1 MSSGIEQ
8 ISRIEEKLNRLL
20 SEHQQLLRENQ
31 KLRSEQGV
39 QIETQKQLKA
49 KIDELELK
57 VALLQSTESTASKT
71 SRAALEK
78 KINAYVKEIDKCIAV
93 LGNQA

>member
-8 ISRIEEKLNRLL
+8 ISRIEEKLNKLL
-20 SEHQQLLRENQ
+20 SQHNHLLRENQ
-31 KLRSEQGV
+31 KLRNEQAV
-39 QIETQKQLKA
+39 QLETQKKMKA
-49 KIDELELK
+49 KVDELELQI
-57 VALLQSTESTASKT
+57 ALLQSTESSASKT

-78 KINAYVKEIDKCIAV
+78 KINAYVKEIDKCIAI

>member
-8 ISRIEEKLNRLL
+8 ISRIEEKLNKLL
-20 SEHQQLLRENQ
+20 SQQQQLLRENQ
-31 KLRSEQGV
+31 KLRKEQEV
-39 QIETQKQLKA
+39 QIERQKNLKA
-49 KIDELELK
+49 KIDELEIQ
-57 VALLQSTESTASKT
+57 VALLQSTESPASKT

-78 KINAYVKEIDKCIAV
+78 KINAYVKEIDKCIAI

>member
-8 ISRIEEKLNRLL
+8 IIRIEEKLNKLL
-20 SEHQQLLRENQ
+20 SQHQQLLRENQ
-31 KLRSEQGV
+31 KLRKEQEV
-39 QIETQKQLKA
+39 QIERQKNLKA
-49 KIDELELK
+49 KIDELEIQ
-57 VALLQSTESTASKT
+57 VALLQSTESPASKT

-78 KINAYVKEIDKCIAV
+78 KINAYVKEIDKCIAI

>member
-8 ISRIEEKLNRLL
+8 IGRIEDKLNKLL
-20 SEHQQLLRENQ
+20 LQHQQLLRENQ
-31 KLRSEQGV
+31 KLRIEQ
-39 QIETQKQLKA
+39 QTHLETQKKLKA
-49 KIDELELK
+49 KVDELELQ
-57 VALLQSTESTASKT
+57 VALLHSKETSTSKT

>member
-49 KIDELELK
+49 KVDELE
-57 VALLQSTESTASKT
+57 VEETPISGCYIV
-71 SRAALEK
+71 RFP
-78 KINAYVKEIDKCIAV
+78 NHIDTRGYFQRKY
-93 LGNQA
+93 

>member
-20 SEHQQLLRENQ
+20 SVHQQLLRENQ
-31 KLRSEQGV
+31 KLRNEQGV
-39 QIETQKQLKA
+39 QLETQKQLKA